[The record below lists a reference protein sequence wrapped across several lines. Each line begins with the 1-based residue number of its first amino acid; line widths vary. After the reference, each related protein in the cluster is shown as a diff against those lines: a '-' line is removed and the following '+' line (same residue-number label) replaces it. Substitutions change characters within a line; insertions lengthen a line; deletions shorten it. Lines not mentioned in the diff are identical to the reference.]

1 MKTRDAR
8 LTTENYVTLKN
19 KLYRVYVSDL
29 EKPEDKKIERMYKA
43 IAPYMEEMPV
53 VKEIVNDT
61 IEFPYDRELSDFFYR
76 NKNMKLNDLVLTAS
90 NLFDIDT
97 DLVISKMNEYTLYEY
112 HNLLCGDIF
121 DTVAIGKITRHYRE
135 QNKEKSK

>member
-1 MKTRDAR
+1 MKSRDAR

-97 DLVISKMNEYTLYEY
+97 NLVISKMNEYTLYEY
-112 HNLLCGDIF
+112 HNLLYGDIF
-121 DTVAIGKITRHYRE
+121 DSVSIGKITSYYRV
-135 QNKEKSK
+135 QNREKNK